1 NSLMFALIFLCT
13 IGHFMNLS
21 LITVIYTVLTAFIIV
36 ASIFHSKGLPKIRGM
51 IMVVIG
57 TLTLAFQQ
65 QPLDIWAEGLTKNL
79 PLICLIVV
87 VPVLGIPIGLGNY
100 HQQIAGFTARFQDKP
115 QFLYLFIS
123 GLDR

>member
-1 NSLMFALIFLCT
+1 MVALIFVFT
-13 IGHFMNLS
+13 IGQFMDLS
-21 LITVIYTVLTAFIIV
+21 LITVTYTVLSAF
-36 ASIFHSKGLPKIRGM
+36 

-57 TLTLAFQQ
+57 TLTLVFQQ
-65 QPLDIWAEGLTKNL
+65 QPLDIWAEGMTKNL

-123 GLDR
+123 GLFSLIAPITN